1 MILFNHVK
9 SNVNV
14 SLERV
19 EQNGQRYYKTPDG
32 IFPSVTTVTGWEKKN
47 FFASWRKNNPE
58 EAVRVCDRG
67 TKLHAIIENY
77 LNNKDSEDTPLTEE
91 SNEVDLFN
99 SMKPHIDKINNIR
112 ALESSLYSKILGLAG
127 RVDCIGE
134 YQNQLCVIDFK
145 GSTKIKNKE
154 DIENYFLQ
162 AAAYALMWQE
172 RTGEACKKIC
182 IIIGTEK
189 GITQVF
195 VENTIDYV
203 KKLQKVIVSYRKHH
217 EKIEN
222 RRY

>member
-1 MILFNHVK
+1 MLIFNHVI

-19 EQNGQRYYKTPDG
+19 EENGQRFYKTPDG
-32 IFPSVTTVTGWEKKN
+32 VFPSVTTVTGWEKKN
-47 FFASWRKNNPE
+47 FFSKWRRDNPE
-58 EAVRVCDRG
+58 EAIRVCSRG
-67 TKLHAIIENY
+67 NKLHSIIENY
-77 LNNKDSEDTPLTEE
+77 LNNNEDLKEN
-91 SNEVDLFN
+91 SNEVDLFR

-112 ALESSLYSKILGLAG
+112 ALESPLYSKILGLAG
-127 RVDCIGE
+127 RVDCIAE
-134 YQNQLCVIDFK
+134 YNKELCVIDFK
-145 GSTKIKNKE
+145 GSTRIKNKD

-172 RTGEACKKIC
+172 RTGEKCKKIC

-203 KKLQKVIVSYRKHH
+203 KKLQKVITTYRKYN
-217 EKIEN
+217 EPLQT
-222 RRY
+222 R

>member
-1 MILFNHVK
+1 MLIFNHVI

-19 EQNGQRYYKTPDG
+19 EENGQRYYKTPDG
-32 IFPSVTTVTGWEKKN
+32 VFPSVTTVTGWEKKN
-47 FFASWRKNNPE
+47 FFSKWRRDNPE
-58 EAVRVCDRG
+58 EAIRVCSRG
-67 TKLHAIIENY
+67 NKLHSIIENY
-77 LNNKDSEDTPLTEE
+77 LNNNEDVKEN
-91 SNEVDLFN
+91 SNEVDLFR

-112 ALESSLYSKILGLAG
+112 ALESPLYSKILGLAG
-127 RVDCIGE
+127 RVDCIAE
-134 YQNQLCVIDFK
+134 YNKELCVIDFK
-145 GSTKIKNKE
+145 GSTRIKNKD

-172 RTGEACKKIC
+172 RTGEKCKKIC

-203 KKLQKVIVSYRKHH
+203 KKLQKVITTYRKYN
-217 EKIEN
+217 EPLQT
-222 RRY
+222 R

>member
-1 MILFNHVK
+1 MLIFNHVI

-19 EQNGQRYYKTPDG
+19 EENGQRFYKTPDG
-32 IFPSVTTVTGWEKKN
+32 VFPSVTTVTGWEKKN
-47 FFASWRKNNPE
+47 FFSKWRKNNPE
-58 EAVRVCDRG
+58 EAIRVCSRG
-67 TKLHAIIENY
+67 NKLHSIIENY
-77 LNNKDSEDTPLTEE
+77 LNNNEDLKEN
-91 SNEVDLFN
+91 SNEVDLFR

-112 ALESSLYSKILGLAG
+112 ALESPLYSKILGLAG
-127 RVDCIGE
+127 RVDCIAE
-134 YQNQLCVIDFK
+134 YNKELCVIDFK
-145 GSTKIKNKE
+145 GSTRIKNKD

-172 RTGEACKKIC
+172 RTGEKCKKIC

-203 KKLQKVIVSYRKHH
+203 KKLQKVITTYRKYN
-217 EKIEN
+217 EPLQT
-222 RRY
+222 R

>member
-1 MILFNHVK
+1 MLIFNHVI

-19 EQNGQRYYKTPDG
+19 EENGQRFYKTPDG
-32 IFPSVTTVTGWEKKN
+32 VFPSVTTVTGWEKKN
-47 FFASWRKNNPE
+47 FFSKWRRDNPE
-58 EAVRVCDRG
+58 EAIRVCSRG
-67 TKLHAIIENY
+67 NKLHSIIENY
-77 LNNKDSEDTPLTEE
+77 LNNNEGLDEN
-91 SNEVDLFN
+91 SNEVDLFR

-112 ALESSLYSKILGLAG
+112 ALESPLYSKILGLAG
-127 RVDCIGE
+127 RVDCIAE
-134 YQNQLCVIDFK
+134 YNKELCVIDFK
-145 GSTKIKNKE
+145 GSTRIKNKD

-172 RTGEACKKIC
+172 RTGEKCKKIC

-203 KKLQKVIVSYRKHH
+203 KKLQKVIATYRKYN
-217 EKIEN
+217 ESLQT
-222 RRY
+222 R

>member
-1 MILFNHVK
+1 MLIFNHVI

-19 EQNGQRYYKTPDG
+19 EENGQRYYKTPDG
-32 IFPSVTTVTGWEKKN
+32 VFPSVTTVTGWEKKN
-47 FFASWRKNNPE
+47 FFSKWRRDNPE
-58 EAVRVCDRG
+58 EAIRVCSRG
-67 TKLHAIIENY
+67 NKLHSIIENY
-77 LNNKDSEDTPLTEE
+77 LNNNEDVKEN
-91 SNEVDLFN
+91 SNEVDLFR

-112 ALESSLYSKILGLAG
+112 ALESPLYSKILGLAG
-127 RVDCIGE
+127 RVDCIAE
-134 YQNQLCVIDFK
+134 YNKELCVIDFK
-145 GSTKIKNKE
+145 GSTRIKNKD

-172 RTGEACKKIC
+172 RTGEKCKKIC

-203 KKLQKVIVSYRKHH
+203 KKLQKVISTYRKYN
-217 EKIEN
+217 EPLQT
-222 RRY
+222 R

>member
-1 MILFNHVK
+1 MSNFNHVI

-19 EQNGQRYYKTPDG
+19 EENGQRFYKTPDG
-32 IFPSVTTVTGWEKKN
+32 VFPSVTTVTGWEKKN
-47 FFASWRKNNPE
+47 FFSKWRKNNPE
-58 EAVRVCDRG
+58 EAIRVCSRG
-67 TKLHAIIENY
+67 NKLHSIIENY
-77 LNNKDSEDTPLTEE
+77 LNNNEDVKEN
-91 SNEVDLFN
+91 SNEVDLFR

-112 ALESSLYSKILGLAG
+112 ALESPLYSKILGLAG
-127 RVDCIGE
+127 RVDCIAE
-134 YQNQLCVIDFK
+134 YNKELCVIDFK
-145 GSTKIKNKE
+145 GSTRIKNKD

-172 RTGEACKKIC
+172 RTGEKCKKIC

-203 KKLQKVIVSYRKHH
+203 KKLQKVIATYRKYN
-217 EKIEN
+217 ESLQT
-222 RRY
+222 R

>member
-1 MILFNHVK
+1 MLIFNHVI

-19 EQNGQRYYKTPDG
+19 EENGQRYYKTPDG
-32 IFPSVTTVTGWEKKN
+32 VFPSVTTVTGWEKKN
-47 FFASWRKNNPE
+47 FFSKWRRDNPE
-58 EAVRVCDRG
+58 EAIRVCSRG
-67 TKLHAIIENY
+67 NKLHSIIENY
-77 LNNKDSEDTPLTEE
+77 LNNNEDLKEN
-91 SNEVDLFN
+91 SNEVDLFR

-112 ALESSLYSKILGLAG
+112 ALESPLYSKILGLAG
-127 RVDCIGE
+127 RVDCIAE
-134 YQNQLCVIDFK
+134 YNKELCVIDFK
-145 GSTKIKNKE
+145 GSTRIKNKD

-172 RTGEACKKIC
+172 RTGEKCKKIC

-203 KKLQKVIVSYRKHH
+203 KKLQKVISTYRKYN
-217 EKIEN
+217 EPLQT
-222 RRY
+222 R

>member
-1 MILFNHVK
+1 MSNFNHVK
-9 SNVNV
+9 SNVNI

-19 EQNGQRYYKTPDG
+19 EENGQRYYKTPDG

-47 FFASWRKNNPE
+47 FFAKWRKDNPE
-58 EAVRVCDRG
+58 ESIRVCSRG
-67 TKLHAIIENY
+67 NKLHSIIENY
-77 LNNKDSEDTPLTEE
+77 LNNETLEEDNSPNEE
-91 SNEVDLFN
+91 SIFL

-134 YQNQLCVIDFK
+134 YNKELCVIDFK
-145 GSTKIKNKE
+145 GSTKIKNKD

-162 AAAYALMWQE
+162 ATAYALMWQE
-172 RTGEACKKIC
+172 RTGEKCKKIC
-182 IIIGTEK
+182 LIIGTEK

-203 KKLQKVIVSYRKHH
+203 KKLQKVISTYRKYN
-217 EKIEN
+217 ESIQT
-222 RRY
+222 R

>member
-1 MILFNHVK
+1 MLIFNHVI

-19 EQNGQRYYKTPDG
+19 DENGQRFYKTPDG
-32 IFPSVTTVTGWEKKN
+32 VFPSVTTVTGWEKKN
-47 FFASWRKNNPE
+47 FFSKWRRDNPE
-58 EAVRVCDRG
+58 EAIRVCSRG
-67 TKLHAIIENY
+67 NKLHSIIENY
-77 LNNKDSEDTPLTEE
+77 LNNNEDLTENT
-91 SNEVDLFN
+91 NEIDLFR

-112 ALESSLYSKILGLAG
+112 ALESPLYSKILGLAG
-127 RVDCIGE
+127 RVDCIAE
-134 YQNQLCVIDFK
+134 YNKELCVIDFK
-145 GSTKIKNKE
+145 GSTRIKNKD

-172 RTGEACKKIC
+172 RTGEKCKKIC

-203 KKLQKVIVSYRKHH
+203 KKLQKVITTYRKYN
-217 EKIEN
+217 EPIQT
-222 RRY
+222 R

>member
-1 MILFNHVK
+1 MLIFNHVI

-19 EQNGQRYYKTPDG
+19 EENGQRFYKTPDG
-32 IFPSVTTVTGWEKKN
+32 VFPSVTTVTGWEKKN
-47 FFASWRKNNPE
+47 FFSKWRRDNPE
-58 EAVRVCDRG
+58 EAIRVCSRG
-67 TKLHAIIENY
+67 NKLHSIIENY
-77 LNNKDSEDTPLTEE
+77 LNNNEDVKEN
-91 SNEVDLFN
+91 SNEVDLFR

-112 ALESSLYSKILGLAG
+112 ALESPLYSKILGLAG
-127 RVDCIGE
+127 RVDCIAE
-134 YQNQLCVIDFK
+134 YNKELCVIDFK
-145 GSTKIKNKE
+145 GSTRIKNKD

-172 RTGEACKKIC
+172 RTGEKCKKIC

-203 KKLQKVIVSYRKHH
+203 KKLQKVISTYRKYN
-217 EKIEN
+217 EPLQT
-222 RRY
+222 R

>member
-1 MILFNHVK
+1 MLIFNHVI

-19 EQNGQRYYKTPDG
+19 EENGQRFYKTPDG
-32 IFPSVTTVTGWEKKN
+32 VFPSVTTVTGWEKKN
-47 FFASWRKNNPE
+47 FFSKWRRDNPE
-58 EAVRVCDRG
+58 EAIRVCSRG
-67 TKLHAIIENY
+67 NKLHSIIENY
-77 LNNKDSEDTPLTEE
+77 LNNNEDLKEN
-91 SNEVDLFN
+91 SNEVDLFR

-112 ALESSLYSKILGLAG
+112 ALESPLYSKILGLAG
-127 RVDCIGE
+127 RVDCIAE
-134 YQNQLCVIDFK
+134 YNKELCVIDFK
-145 GSTKIKNKE
+145 GSTRIKNKD

-172 RTGEACKKIC
+172 RTGEKCKKIC

-203 KKLQKVIVSYRKHH
+203 KKLQKVISTYRKYN
-217 EKIEN
+217 EPLQT
-222 RRY
+222 R

>member
-1 MILFNHVK
+1 MLIFNHVI

-19 EQNGQRYYKTPDG
+19 EENGQRYYKTPDG
-32 IFPSVTTVTGWEKKN
+32 VFPSVTTVTGWEKKN
-47 FFASWRKNNPE
+47 FFSKWRRDNPE
-58 EAVRVCDRG
+58 EAIRVCSRG
-67 TKLHAIIENY
+67 NKLHSIIENY
-77 LNNKDSEDTPLTEE
+77 LNNNEDVKEN
-91 SNEVDLFN
+91 SNEVDLFR

-112 ALESSLYSKILGLAG
+112 ALESPLYSKILGLAG
-127 RVDCIGE
+127 RVDCIAE
-134 YQNQLCVIDFK
+134 YNKELCVIDFK
-145 GSTKIKNKE
+145 GSTRIKNKD

-172 RTGEACKKIC
+172 RTGEKCKKIC

-203 KKLQKVIVSYRKHH
+203 KKLQKVIATYRKYN
-217 EKIEN
+217 EPLQT
-222 RRY
+222 R

>member
-1 MILFNHVK
+1 MLIFNHVI

-19 EQNGQRYYKTPDG
+19 EENGQRFYKTPDG
-32 IFPSVTTVTGWEKKN
+32 VFPSVTTVTGWEKKN
-47 FFASWRKNNPE
+47 FFSKWRRDNPE
-58 EAVRVCDRG
+58 EAIRVCSRG
-67 TKLHAIIENY
+67 NKLHSIIENY
-77 LNNKDSEDTPLTEE
+77 LNNNEGLDEN
-91 SNEVDLFN
+91 SNEVDLFR

-112 ALESSLYSKILGLAG
+112 ALESPLYSKILGLAG
-127 RVDCIGE
+127 RVDCIAE
-134 YQNQLCVIDFK
+134 YNKELCVIDFK
-145 GSTKIKNKE
+145 GSTRIKNKD

-172 RTGEACKKIC
+172 RTGEKCKKIC

-203 KKLQKVIVSYRKHH
+203 KKLQKVITTYRKYN
-217 EKIEN
+217 ESLQT
-222 RRY
+222 R

>member
-1 MILFNHVK
+1 MLIFNHVI

-19 EQNGQRYYKTPDG
+19 EENGQRYYKTPDG
-32 IFPSVTTVTGWEKKN
+32 VFPSVTTVTGWEKKN
-47 FFASWRKNNPE
+47 FFSKWRRDNPE
-58 EAVRVCDRG
+58 EAIRVCSRG
-67 TKLHAIIENY
+67 NKLHSIIENY
-77 LNNKDSEDTPLTEE
+77 LNNNEDLNEN
-91 SNEVDLFN
+91 SNEIDLFR

-112 ALESSLYSKILGLAG
+112 ALESPLYSKILGLAG
-127 RVDCIGE
+127 RVDCIAE
-134 YQNQLCVIDFK
+134 YNKELCVIDFK
-145 GSTKIKNKE
+145 GSTRIKNKD

-172 RTGEACKKIC
+172 RTGEKCKKIC

-203 KKLQKVIVSYRKHH
+203 KKLQKVIATYRKYN
-217 EKIEN
+217 ESLQT
-222 RRY
+222 R

>member
-1 MILFNHVK
+1 MLIFNHVI

-19 EQNGQRYYKTPDG
+19 EENGQRFYKTPDG
-32 IFPSVTTVTGWEKKN
+32 VFPSVTTVTGWEKKN
-47 FFASWRKNNPE
+47 FFSKWRRDNPE
-58 EAVRVCDRG
+58 EAIRVCSRG
-67 TKLHAIIENY
+67 NKLHSIIENY
-77 LNNKDSEDTPLTEE
+77 LNNNEGLNEN
-91 SNEVDLFN
+91 SNEVDLFR

-112 ALESSLYSKILGLAG
+112 ALESPLYSKILGLAG
-127 RVDCIGE
+127 RVDCIAE
-134 YQNQLCVIDFK
+134 YNKELCVIDFK
-145 GSTKIKNKE
+145 GSTRIKNKD

-172 RTGEACKKIC
+172 RTGEKCKKIC

-203 KKLQKVIVSYRKHH
+203 KKLQKVITTYRKYN
-217 EKIEN
+217 EPLQT
-222 RRY
+222 R

>member
-1 MILFNHVK
+1 MSNFNHVI

-19 EQNGQRYYKTPDG
+19 EENGQRYHKTPDG

-47 FFASWRKNNPE
+47 FFAKWRKNNPE
-58 EAVRVCDRG
+58 ESIRVCSRG
-67 TKLHAIIENY
+67 NKLHSIIENY
-77 LNNKDSEDTPLTEE
+77 LNNNEDVKEN
-91 SNEVDLFN
+91 SNEVDLFR

-112 ALESSLYSKILGLAG
+112 ALESPLYSKILGLAG
-127 RVDCIGE
+127 RVDCIAE
-134 YQNQLCVIDFK
+134 YNKELCVIDFK
-145 GSTKIKNKE
+145 GSTRIKNKD

-172 RTGEACKKIC
+172 RTGEKCKKIC

-203 KKLQKVIVSYRKHH
+203 KKLQKVIATYRKYN
-217 EKIEN
+217 EPLQT
-222 RRY
+222 R

>member
-1 MILFNHVK
+1 MSNFNHVI

-19 EQNGQRYYKTPDG
+19 EENGQRYYKTPDG
-32 IFPSVTTVTGWEKKN
+32 VFPSVTTVTGWEKKN
-47 FFASWRKNNPE
+47 FFSKWRRDNPE
-58 EAVRVCDRG
+58 EAIRVCSRG
-67 TKLHAIIENY
+67 NKLHSIIENY
-77 LNNKDSEDTPLTEE
+77 LNNNEDVKEN
-91 SNEVDLFN
+91 SNEVDLFR

-112 ALESSLYSKILGLAG
+112 ALESPLYSKILGLAG
-127 RVDCIGE
+127 RVDCIAE
-134 YQNQLCVIDFK
+134 YNKELCVIDFK
-145 GSTKIKNKE
+145 GSTRIKNKD

-172 RTGEACKKIC
+172 RTGEKCKKIC

-203 KKLQKVIVSYRKHH
+203 KKLQKVITTYRKYN
-217 EKIEN
+217 EPLQT
-222 RRY
+222 R

>member
-1 MILFNHVK
+1 MLIFNHVI

-19 EQNGQRYYKTPDG
+19 EENGQRYYKTPDG
-32 IFPSVTTVTGWEKKN
+32 VFPSVTTVTGWEKKN
-47 FFASWRKNNPE
+47 FFSKWRKDNPE
-58 EAVRVCDRG
+58 EAIRVCSRG
-67 TKLHAIIENY
+67 NKLHSIIENY
-77 LNNKDSEDTPLTEE
+77 LNNNEGVKEN
-91 SNEVDLFN
+91 SNEVDLFR

-112 ALESSLYSKILGLAG
+112 ALESPLYSKILGLAG
-127 RVDCIGE
+127 RVDCIAE
-134 YQNQLCVIDFK
+134 YNKQLCVIDFK
-145 GSTKIKNKE
+145 GSTRIKNKD

-172 RTGEACKKIC
+172 RTGEKCKKIC

-203 KKLQKVIVSYRKHH
+203 KKLQKVITTYRKYN
-217 EKIEN
+217 EPLQT
-222 RRY
+222 R

>member
-1 MILFNHVK
+1 MLIFNHVI

-19 EQNGQRYYKTPDG
+19 EENGQRFYKTPDG
-32 IFPSVTTVTGWEKKN
+32 VFPSVTTVTGWEKKN
-47 FFASWRKNNPE
+47 FFSKWRRDNPE
-58 EAVRVCDRG
+58 EAIRVCSRG
-67 TKLHAIIENY
+67 NKLHSIIENY
-77 LNNKDSEDTPLTEE
+77 LNNNEDVKEN
-91 SNEVDLFN
+91 SNEVDLFR

-112 ALESSLYSKILGLAG
+112 ALESPLYSKILGLAG
-127 RVDCIGE
+127 RVDCIAE
-134 YQNQLCVIDFK
+134 YNKELCVIDFK
-145 GSTKIKNKE
+145 GSTRIKNKD

-172 RTGEACKKIC
+172 RTGEKCKKIC

-203 KKLQKVIVSYRKHH
+203 KKLQKVIATYRKYN
-217 EKIEN
+217 EPLQT
-222 RRY
+222 R